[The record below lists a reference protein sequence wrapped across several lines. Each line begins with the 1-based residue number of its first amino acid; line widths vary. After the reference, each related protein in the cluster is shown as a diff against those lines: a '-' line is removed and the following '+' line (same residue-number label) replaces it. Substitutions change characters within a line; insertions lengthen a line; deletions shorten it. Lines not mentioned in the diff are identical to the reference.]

1 MKTRRHVRPP
11 SALVPML
18 LCGFLGAAAM
28 ADNAMAN
35 INARMQ
41 LTKPAAA
48 AGGGHQHHGHQP
60 GQQAQG
66 KAQPQQQAQ
75 PRRRGGGKKLQLV
88 NGEGA
93 VVKFWA
99 PDLNSQEIVL
109 EGDRFTIPKPAVDNY
124 HAVVA
129 ERQQGNLKQAAIRY
143 EYMRSRPSSESPSKL
158 AGAQKTEF
166 EIVPDPIPREH
177 HRYMTDAKW
186 EFIAR
191 LGNLPVSDVRVT
203 LETSHGSRV
212 HGMTD
217 EEGRVRF
224 TLPDDFP
231 EVKSGRR
238 KNPSAELHV
247 YAEHRQDQTLY
258 QTDLSAP
265 YYVGAHHWTSTAQGL
280 VFVGLGLLA
289 GGLISAAGRRN
300 GG

>member
-1 MKTRRHVRPP
+1 MNRYQ
-11 SALVPML
+11 LIIGL
-18 LCGFLGAAAM
+18 LAAACGSSGVS
-28 ADNAMAN
+28 ASVDAGP
-35 INARMQ
+35 RMII
-41 LTKPAAA
+41 TKPAATA
-48 AGGGHQHHGHQP
+48 SGGHQHHGHQP
-60 GQQAQG
+60 EQ
-66 KAQPQQQAQ
+66 KAQQPAQPQ
-75 PRRRGGGKKLQLV
+75 PRRRGGGKKLALV

-99 PDLNSQEIVL
+99 PDLNRQEIVL
-109 EGDRFTIPKPAVDNY
+109 EGDGFTIPKPAVDNY

-143 EYMRSRPSSESPSKL
+143 EYMRGRPSSESPSKL

-166 EIVPDPIPREH
+166 EIVPNPIPREH

-191 LGNLPVSDVRVT
+191 FGGSSISGVRVT

-212 HGMTD
+212 HGVTD

-224 TLPDDFP
+224 TIPDDFP
-231 EVKSGRR
+231 GVKPGRR
-238 KNPSAELHV
+238 NNPSAELHV
-247 YAEHRQDQTLY
+247 YAEHRKEKALY

-280 VFVGLGLLA
+280 VFAGLGLLA

-300 GG
+300 EGKGK